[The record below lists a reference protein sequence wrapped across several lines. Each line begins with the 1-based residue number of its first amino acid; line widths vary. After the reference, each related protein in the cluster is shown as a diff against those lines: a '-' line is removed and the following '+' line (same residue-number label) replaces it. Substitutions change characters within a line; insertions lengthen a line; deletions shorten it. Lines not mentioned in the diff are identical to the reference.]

1 MQVDVN
7 PRSGRLGVV
16 GREIQEG
23 IKCRGWIRIQK
34 CFPQSRRA
42 DFVDGQILAFVPRIT
57 KTQLPVPTLEI
68 IAKFSH
74 LSSQPNVEKGIP
86 VGELFMSGT
95 RVVNAAESN
104 SGSHRETGAVRE
116 EIWISRIRECEG
128 IKRILDWHTEE
139 KNWTIADA
147 SGWCLEWVG
156 YKRHS

>member
-7 PRSGRLGVV
+7 PRSGRSGVM
-16 GREIQEG
+16 GREIQER
-23 IKCRGWIRIQK
+23 IKRRGRIRIEK
-34 CFPQSRRA
+34 RLPQSRLA
-42 DFVDGQILAFVPRIT
+42 YLADGQVLPFVPRIT

-95 RVVNAAESN
+95 GVVNTAKINPCRHWDTDAVNNHSAIR
-104 SGSHRETGAVRE
+104 HR
-116 EIWISRIRECEG
+116 EG
-128 IKRILDWHTEE
+128 IKRILDCHADAR
-139 KNWTIADA
+139 KNWTQA
-147 SGWCLEWVG
+147 EWIG